1 MADYEFL
8 NYQSEAGAARISIQ
22 RPPLNVLHIPMLR
35 ELARAL
41 EAAAADLEHKVLV
54 LSAEGKLFSAGVD
67 VADHVPEK
75 VGELIPL
82 FDGVCLALA
91 QFPMPTIAAVQG
103 HALGGGCE
111 LVICCDLAFMAET
124 ARIGQPEIQLAALAP
139 IAALR
144 LPSLV
149 GPRWAARM
157 LLGGEQLGA
166 AQAAEIGL
174 VSAAV
179 PAAGLQAEVQAW
191 VERFTALSG
200 AALRHNKRAL
210 WLGSRAWSG
219 PQLEME
225 RLYLEE
231 LMASEDAREGL
242 QAFLEKRQP
251 AWKNR

>member
-8 NYQSEAGAARISIQ
+8 GYRSEAGTVRVTLN
-22 RPPLNVLHIPMLR
+22 RPPLNVLHIPMLQ
-35 ELARAL
+35 ELERAL
-41 EAAAADLEHKVLV
+41 GAAAADPGHKALV
-54 LSAEGKLFSAGVD
+54 LAAEGKLFSAGVD

-75 VGELIPL
+75 VGGLIPL
-82 FDGVCLALA
+82 FDKVCLALA
-91 QFPMPTIAAVQG
+91 QFPLPTIAAVQG

-111 LVICCDLAFMAET
+111 LVICCDLALMAEG
-124 ARIGQPEIQLAALAP
+124 ARIGQPEIQLAALAL

-149 GPRWAARM
+149 GPRWTARM
-157 LLGGEQLGA
+157 LLTGEQLEA

-200 AALRHNKRAL
+200 TALRHNKRAL

-225 RLYLEE
+225 RLYLKE
-231 LMASEDAREGL
+231 LMVSEDAREGL

-251 AWKNR
+251 VWKDR